1 MSSPGKMLVLADIQ
15 EARQTVRG
23 MQARGESV
31 GLVPTMGALHAGH
44 LSLIEAAK
52 QRCDRVA
59 VSIFVNPTQFGPN
72 EDFQRYPRP
81 MEADLDACRRS
92 GVDAVF
98 TPAAEAMYPDSPLTV
113 VQVES
118 MSKGLCGAFRPGH
131 FAGVATVVAKLFNI
145 SQADLAFFGE
155 KDYQQLAIIRRMV
168 RDLNMPIEIVGCP
181 TVREPDGLALSS
193 RNIYL
198 STAERARATC
208 LSRSLFAAQN
218 RVANGERRSAVLSKE
233 IRAGILAAGEVVI
246 EYVEVVDAESLT
258 PIETINRPARICLA
272 VRIGATRLIDNV
284 GVE

>member
-1 MSSPGKMLVLADIQ
+1 MHVLSDIQ
-15 EARQTVRG
+15 EARQAVRG

-52 QRCDRVA
+52 QRCGRVA
-59 VSIFVNPTQFGPN
+59 VSIFVNPMQFGPN

-81 MEADLDACRRS
+81 MEADLDACLRA
-92 GVDAVF
+92 GVDVVF
-98 TPAAEAMYPDSPLTV
+98 TPTAETMYPDSPLTV

-145 SQADLAFFGE
+145 LPTDVAFFGE

-181 TVREPDGLALSS
+181 TVRERDGLALSS
-193 RNIYL
+193 RNVYL
-198 STAERARATC
+198 SAVERARAVC
-208 LSRSLFAAQN
+208 LNRSLFAAQH
-218 RVANGERRSAVLSKE
+218 RVVGGELRSDVLTSE
-233 IRAGILAAGEVVI
+233 IRESILAAGEVVI
-246 EYVEVVDAESLT
+246 EYVEVVDAETLA

-272 VRIGATRLIDNV
+272 VRIGVTRLIDNV